1 MGYVKVAQ
9 NRSPTTPVLPRQSLL
24 PYYPPTP
31 RPKEIPMNSPYTV
44 GTILRH
50 HREQTL
56 WMLTSISLSGLPV
69 LSEVGTDRQSLFTRM
84 DLVNYF
90 EVIG

>member
-1 MGYVKVAQ
+1 MQ
-9 NRSPTTPVLPRQSLL
+9 F
-24 PYYPPTP
+24 PY
-31 RPKEIPMNSPYTV
+31 SV

-50 HREQTL
+50 TREQTL
-56 WMLTSISLSGLPV
+56 WMLASISLSGLPV
-69 LSEVGTDRQSLFTRM
+69 LSEIGTDRQSLFTRA